1 LPVSENDGATVLVPQ
16 VVKAICLG
24 LKMME
29 LLFLYLR
36 LPEVL
41 VLAPKVVRAI
51 YLGLIMT
58 ELLFLCLKLS
68 EQFAWV

>member
-1 LPVSENDGATVLVPQ
+1 MT
-16 VVKAICLG
+16 
-24 LKMME
+24 E

>member
-1 LPVSENDGATVLVPQ
+1 MSENDGATVLVPQ

-41 VLAPKVVRAI
+41 VLAPKVDRAVALVPQVVRAI
-51 YLGLIMT
+51 CLGLKM
-58 ELLFLCLKLS
+58 E
-68 EQFAWV
+68 EM

>member
-1 LPVSENDGATVLVPQ
+1 MSENDGAAVLVPQ

-24 LKMME
+24 LKMTE